1 METSPYF
8 VAISDARAPVP
19 RKFFVLFLPST
30 RGSAMTEIDP
40 FQSAV
45 YEIERG
51 IEMMKMATPPDQD
64 RIDRWTVALVK
75 LREQIAQDKAR
86 QAS

>member
-1 METSPYF
+1 
-8 VAISDARAPVP
+8 
-19 RKFFVLFLPST
+19 
-30 RGSAMTEIDP
+30 MTEIDP

-51 IEMMKMATPPDQD
+51 IEMMKAKLPPDQD
-64 RIDRWTVALVK
+64 RIEWWTVALAK

-86 QAS
+86 R